1 MKNFNLLL
9 FILFSIGITAQEK
22 LSLTDCYTLVKKNY
36 PLAKKTDLLAKQN
49 ELDLE
54 IIKTGKLPKL
64 DLLVQASYQSDVTK
78 TPFMTTETGIE
89 APNLDQYKT
98 NISVNQLI
106 YAGGKINATS
116 EVKMAELKTQQKQIE
131 VSLYQ
136 LKNQVNQLYFSI
148 LHLQEKR
155 ALIIAKKN
163 QLSSQLKEVKAGIE
177 FGTILPTS
185 DTVLEVELLKIEQQL
200 IEIDL
205 NKINLIETLSTLIG
219 NNIETSTTF
228 DSPTVST
235 NLDAKILR
243 PELDLFLLKK
253 EQIET
258 SQTLIGK
265 QNIPQIVGFAT
276 GGLGNPGLNML
287 ENAFKSYY
295 WVGVKLNWNVF
306 DWNATKKERESLLIN
321 KDIIDNEAEIFNLN
335 TNITLNQQA
344 TEINKIE
351 AFIST
356 DKTIIEL
363 RKRILKASE
372 SQLKNGVITS
382 SAYIT
387 ELTNLYEAENNL
399 NTHKIQLLL
408 AKANYN
414 ITQGN

>member
-228 DSPTVST
+228 KNPTIST
-235 NLDAKILR
+235 NLDAEILR
-243 PELDLFLLKK
+243 PELDLFQLKK

-258 SQTLIGK
+258 SEALIGK

-306 DWNATKKERESLLIN
+306 DWNATKKERASLLVN

-335 TNITLNQQA
+335 TNIALNQQA
-344 TEINKIE
+344 SEINKVE

-372 SQLKNGVITS
+372 SQLNNGVITS
-382 SAYIT
+382 SAYII